1 MGGPHRIDKLWRM
14 SLGPL
19 NAFRGMGDNVQTG
32 QDDQRHREPAVF
44 IVNPRAGAGKAGRS
58 RIRLKKAI
66 ERHFSDARIIPTE
79 HPRHATE
86 LARRACDEGARTV
99 VAVGGDGT
107 CHEVV
112 QGLLGQD
119 GQLRSEVVFAT
130 VPQGTGS
137 DLQKSLGLPPRL
149 DDMMRVAATGH
160 LRRWDVGRVT
170 MGDDNP
176 KVEYFINVAGFGANG
191 EVVRRANRMSKAW
204 GGLATFYIA
213 TVQTAFSYDAP
224 VVHLRWEAADG
235 VVHERE
241 ADVLSAFLANG
252 AFCGGGMDVG
262 NAGRPDDGLFDITI
276 LPPDPFVIQLMR
288 SRRLYD
294 GSLHAWPG
302 VRQFKARWLEA
313 RVVDGDKDGD
323 EALIDLDG
331 EQPGRL
337 PARFDVLPGCL
348 PIRCT
353 AES

>member
-1 MGGPHRIDKLWRM
+1 M
-14 SLGPL
+14 
-19 NAFRGMGDNVQTG
+19 QTG

-58 RIRLKKAI
+58 RVRLKKAI

-79 HPRHATE
+79 RPRHATE
-86 LARRACDEGARTV
+86 LARRACEEGARTV

-119 GQLRSEVVFAT
+119 GKLRSEVVFAT

-137 DLQKSLGLPPRL
+137 DLQKSLGLPSRL
-149 DDMMRVAATGH
+149 DDMMRVAARGQ
-160 LRRWDVGRVT
+160 LRRWDVGRAT
-170 MGDDNP
+170 MGEGNP

-224 VVHLRWEAADG
+224 VVRLRWEDAAG

-262 NAGRPDDGLFDITI
+262 NAGRPDDGFFDITV

-302 VRQFKARWLEA
+302 VKQFKARWLEA
-313 RVVDGDKDGD
+313 RVVEGAD
-323 EALIDLDG
+323 ALIDLDG
-331 EQPGRL
+331 EQPGGL

-348 PIRCT
+348 PIRCAGET
-353 AES
+353 